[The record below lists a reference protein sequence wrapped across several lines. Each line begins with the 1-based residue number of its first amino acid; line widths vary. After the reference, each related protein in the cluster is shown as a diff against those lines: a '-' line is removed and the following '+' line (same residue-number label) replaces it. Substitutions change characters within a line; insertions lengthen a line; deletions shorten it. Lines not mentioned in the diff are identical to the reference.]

1 MFKRFGIRN
10 LAYWSMALVLAGTLA
25 CGGEEEAEES
35 GAQGQ
40 RGGRPGM
47 GAMGG
52 PARTGASIPVEVKTV
67 GRGDIAA
74 TLLTY
79 TSLEAE
85 RHVDVVSRTQGLVET
100 ILVEEGDRVEEG
112 QPLAQLDTDALELT
126 LREREVNVNSL
137 ESNYK
142 RSQELLEQELL
153 SSQEFEQTKFQYEAA
168 EAQYESAK
176 LQLEY
181 ATVRSPFTGIVTER
195 LIEVGNL
202 VNANDV
208 VFRTAD
214 LDPLLARIY
223 VPEKDIGQVRPGQ
236 SVRINVE
243 GSDRTHTGR
252 VARISPIVD
261 PQSGTVKVTVEIRDR
276 RGTLRPGMFTTVNLV
291 IAIHEDVLQ
300 VEKKALVAEAEGSY
314 AFLFQDGSAEKRLLG
329 IGIAEGDYVE
339 VVSGLSDGDSII
351 TVGQEG
357 LRNGA
362 PVRIAGQAPPAAEGM
377 AGGTEGGPAGM
388 GGGPGAMGGRSAGTD
403 GGSGGRPAGT
413 GGSGGGSTGTPAA
426 SPANT
431 GGGQGDAVQR
441 PAAQAGSGGSAE
453 TGMGGAGEGAGG
465 RPGGMRGNRMMNM
478 DLAQMKERM
487 FQNPEIKAAYDKQ
500 VEEDPGFA
508 EDEERQR
515 AFMIEQFRNMRRR
528 GGGGRPQ

>member
-1 MFKRFGIRN
+1 MFKRLGICK
-10 LAYWSMALVLAGTLA
+10 LAYWPVVLVMAGALA
-25 CGGEEEAEES
+25 CGGGEEDSEDA
-35 GAQGQ
+35 AQNQ

-47 GAMGG
+47 GAM
-52 PARTGASIPVEVKTV
+52 ARTGASIPVEVKTV
-67 GRGDIAA
+67 GRGNIAA

-85 RHVDVVSRTQGLVET
+85 RHVDVVSRTQGLVKT
-100 ILVEEGDRVEEG
+100 ILVEEGDRVTEG

-126 LREREVNVNSL
+126 LREREVNMNSL

-142 RSQELLEQELL
+142 RSQELVEQELL

-168 EAQYESAK
+168 ATQYESAK

-181 ATVRSPFTGIVTER
+181 ATVRSPFSGIITDR
-195 LIEVGNL
+195 LVEVGNL

-243 GSDRTHTGR
+243 GSDQTHTGR
-252 VARISPIVD
+252 VSLISPIVD
-261 PQSGTVKVTVEIRDR
+261 PESGTVKVTVEIRDR
-276 RGTLRPGMFTTVNLV
+276 MGALRPGMFTTVNLV
-291 IAIHEDVLQ
+291 IAIQENVLQ

-314 AFLFQDGSAEKRLLG
+314 AFLFQDGTAEKRLLE

-339 VVSGLSDGDSII
+339 VLSGLSDGDSII

-362 PVRIAGQAPPAAEGM
+362 PVRIAGQIPPAAEGM
-377 AGGTEGGPAGM
+377 GDGPAEMGGSSGTMGGRSGATDGGTGGRPAGM
-388 GGGPGAMGGRSAGTD
+388 GGSGSEATQAPAARPANEGGGRSG
-403 GGSGGRPAGT
+403 
-413 GGSGGGSTGTPAA
+413 
-426 SPANT
+426 
-431 GGGQGDAVQR
+431 
-441 PAAQAGSGGSAE
+441 
-453 TGMGGAGEGAGG
+453 GMGGG
-465 RPGGMRGNRMMNM
+465 RMMAM
-478 DLAQMKERM
+478 DLDQMKERM
-487 FQNPEIKAAYDKQ
+487 FQNPDIKAAYDKQ
-500 VEEDPGFA
+500 VEEDPSFA
-508 EDEERQR
+508 EDEARQR
-515 AFMIEQFRNMRRR
+515 AFLIQQMRQMRAQR
-528 GGGGRPQ
+528 GGGPPQ

>member
-1 MFKRFGIRN
+1 MFKRFELKK
-10 LAYWSMALVLAGTLA
+10 LAFWSVAAVMMGALA
-25 CGGEEEAEES
+25 CGGGEEEADENA
-35 GAQGQ
+35 AQNA

-47 GAMGG
+47 GGAM
-52 PARTGASIPVEVKTV
+52 ARTGASIPVEVKAV
-67 GRGDIAA
+67 GRGNIAA

-100 ILVEEGDRVEEG
+100 IFVEEGDQVEEG

-126 LREREVNVNSL
+126 LQEREVNMNSL

-142 RSQELLEQELL
+142 RSLELQERELL
-153 SSQEFEQTKFQYEAA
+153 SSQEFEQTKFQFEAA
-168 EAQYESAK
+168 RTQYESAK
-176 LQLEY
+176 LQLAY
-181 ATVRSPFTGIVTER
+181 ATVRSPFAGIITDR
-195 LIEVGNL
+195 MIEVGNL

-208 VFRTAD
+208 VFRSAD
-214 LDPLLARIY
+214 LEPLLARIF

-243 GSDRTHTGR
+243 GSDQVHTGR

-314 AFLFQDGSAEKRLLG
+314 AFLFQDGTAEKRLLD

-339 VVSGLSDGDSII
+339 VLSGLMDGDSVI

-362 PVRIAGQAPPAAEGM
+362 PVRIAGQPAPPAAEGM
-377 AGGTEGGPAGM
+377 AEGM
-388 GGGPGAMGGRSAGTD
+388 GGRPGSAGSETR
-403 GGSGGRPAGT
+403 GAPQA
-413 GGSGGGSTGTPAA
+413 
-426 SPANT
+426 
-431 GGGQGDAVQR
+431 
-441 PAAQAGSGGSAE
+441 PAAQEGNAGSRGAGMAGSGGQGESS
-453 TGMGGAGEGAGG
+453 EGAGQ
-465 RPGGMRGNRMMNM
+465 PGGMRGNRMMAM

-487 FQNPEIKAAYDKQ
+487 FENPQIKAAYDKQ
-500 VEEDPGFA
+500 VEEDASFA
-508 EDEERQR
+508 NDEERQR
-515 AFMIEQFRNMRRR
+515 AFLIERMRQMRGQR
-528 GGGGRPQ
+528 GGGPPQ

>member
-1 MFKRFGIRN
+1 MFKRFGLRK
-10 LAYWSMALVLAGTLA
+10 LACWSVALAMAGTFA
-25 CGGEEEAEES
+25 CGGEEAEES
-35 GAQGQ
+35 ADQNQ

-47 GAMGG
+47 GGT
-52 PARTGASIPVEVKTV
+52 ARTGASIPVEVKTV
-67 GRGDIAA
+67 DRGNIAA

-100 ILVEEGDRVEEG
+100 ILVEEGDRVQEG

-126 LREREVNVNSL
+126 LQEREVNMNSL
-137 ESNYK
+137 ESNYN
-142 RSQELLEQELL
+142 RSRELLDQELL

-168 EAQYESAK
+168 ATQYESAK

-181 ATVRSPFTGIVTER
+181 ATIRSPFSGIITER
-195 LIEVGNL
+195 LVEVGNL

-243 GSDRTHTGR
+243 GSEQTHTGR
-252 VARISPIVD
+252 VALISPIVD
-261 PQSGTVKVTVEIRDR
+261 PESGTVKVTVEIRDR
-276 RGTLRPGMFTTVNLV
+276 MGTLRPGMFTTVNLV
-291 IAIHEDVLQ
+291 IAIQENVLQ

-314 AFLFQDGSAEKRLLG
+314 AFLFQDGTAEKRLLE

-339 VVSGLSDGDSII
+339 VLSGLSDGDSII

-362 PVRIAGQAPPAAEGM
+362 PVRIAGQIPPDAEGM
-377 AGGTEGGPAGM
+377 GGEPAGM
-388 GGGPGAMGGRSAGTD
+388 GGGPGAMGGRSEGSNGGT
-403 GGSGGRPAGT
+403 GGRPAAQEGTGGRPAGM
-413 GGSGGGSTGTPAA
+413 
-426 SPANT
+426 
-431 GGGQGDAVQR
+431 
-441 PAAQAGSGGSAE
+441 GGSA
-453 TGMGGAGEGAGG
+453 GEATQAPAARPANESGG
-465 RPGGMRGNRMMNM
+465 RPGGMGGGRMMAM
-478 DLAQMKERM
+478 DLDQMKERM
-487 FQNPEIKAAYDKQ
+487 FQNPDIKAAYDKQ
-500 VEEDPGFA
+500 VEEDPSFA
-508 EDEERQR
+508 EDEERQQTFLVQQMRQMR
-515 AFMIEQFRNMRRR
+515 AQR
-528 GGGGRPQ
+528 GGGPPR

>member
-1 MFKRFGIRN
+1 MFKRFGMRK
-10 LAYWSMALVLAGTLA
+10 LAYWSIALAMAGTLA

-35 GAQGQ
+35 AAQNQ
-40 RGGRPGM
+40 RGGRPG
-47 GAMGG
+47 MGG

-67 GRGDIAA
+67 DRGNIAA

-85 RHVDVVSRTQGLVET
+85 RHVDVVSRTQGLVKT
-100 ILVEEGDRVEEG
+100 ILIEEGDRVEEG
-112 QPLAQLDTDALELT
+112 QPLAQLDTDALALT
-126 LREREVNVNSL
+126 LQEREVNMNSL
-137 ESNYK
+137 ESNYN
-142 RSQELLEQELL
+142 RSRELQEQELL

-168 EAQYESAK
+168 RTQYESAK
-176 LQLEY
+176 LQLAY
-181 ATVRSPFTGIVTER
+181 ATIRSPFGGIITER

-214 LDPLLARIY
+214 LDPLLARIH

-243 GSDRTHTGR
+243 GSNQTHTGR

-291 IAIHEDVLQ
+291 IAIHEEVLQ
-300 VEKKALVAEAEGSY
+300 IEKKALVAEAEGSY
-314 AFLFQDGSAEKRLLG
+314 AFLFQDGTAEKRLLQ

-339 VVSGLSDGDSII
+339 VLSGLSDGDSII

-362 PVRIAGQAPPAAEGM
+362 PVRIAGQIPPAAEGM
-377 AGGTEGGPAGM
+377 AGGMDGGPEGM
-388 GGGPGAMGGRSAGTD
+388 
-403 GGSGGRPAGT
+403 
-413 GGSGGGSTGTPAA
+413 
-426 SPANT
+426 
-431 GGGQGDAVQR
+431 
-441 PAAQAGSGGSAE
+441 
-453 TGMGGAGEGAGG
+453 GG
-465 RPGGMRGNRMMNM
+465 RPGGAEEGAGGQPGGMPGNRMMAM
-478 DLAQMKERM
+478 DLDQMKERM
-487 FQNPEIKAAYDKQ
+487 FQNPQIKAAYDKQ
-500 VEEDPGFA
+500 VEEDPAFA
-508 EDEERQR
+508 NDEERQR
-515 AFMIEQFRNMRRR
+515 AFLIQQMRQMRAQR
-528 GGGGRPQ
+528 GGRPQ

>member
-1 MFKRFGIRN
+1 MFPATPAAPPCG
-10 LAYWSMALVLAGTLA
+10 
-25 CGGEEEAEES
+25 GGEEESEDA
-35 GAQGQ
+35 AQNQ

-47 GAMGG
+47 GAM
-52 PARTGASIPVEVKTV
+52 ARTGASIPVEVKTV
-67 GRGDIAA
+67 GRGNIAA

-85 RHVDVVSRTQGLVET
+85 RHVDVVSRTQGLVKS
-100 ILVEEGDRVEEG
+100 ILVEEGDRVTEG

-126 LREREVNVNSL
+126 LREREVNMNSL

-168 EAQYESAK
+168 ATQYESAK
-176 LQLEY
+176 LQLAY
-181 ATVRSPFTGIVTER
+181 ATIRSPFSGIVTER
-195 LIEVGNL
+195 LVEVGNL

-214 LDPLLARIY
+214 LDPLLARIH

-243 GSDRTHTGR
+243 GSDQTHTGR
-252 VARISPIVD
+252 VALISPIVD
-261 PQSGTVKVTVEIRDR
+261 PESGTVKVTVEIRDR
-276 RGTLRPGMFTTVNLV
+276 MGTLRPGMFTTVNLV
-291 IAIHEDVLQ
+291 IAIQDNVLQ

-314 AFLFQDGSAEKRLLG
+314 AFLFQDGTAEKRLLE

-339 VVSGLSDGDSII
+339 VLSGLSDGDSII

-362 PVRIAGQAPPAAEGM
+362 PVRIAGQIPPAAEGM
-377 AGGTEGGPAGM
+377 GGGPAGM
-388 GGGPGAMGGRSAGTD
+388 GGSAGEA
-403 GGSGGRPAGT
+403 SQAPSARPASAGEGT
-413 GGSGGGSTGTPAA
+413 GGSGRPGMAG
-426 SPANT
+426 ANQ
-431 GGGQGDAVQR
+431 GGGQPG
-441 PAAQAGSGGSAE
+441 
-453 TGMGGAGEGAGG
+453 GMGGG
-465 RPGGMRGNRMMNM
+465 RMMAM
-478 DLAQMKERM
+478 DLDQMKERM
-487 FQNPEIKAAYDKQ
+487 FQNPDIKAAYDKQ
-500 VEEDPGFA
+500 VEEDPSFA

-515 AFMIEQFRNMRRR
+515 TFLIQQMRQMRAQR
-528 GGGGRPQ
+528 GGGRQQ

>member
-1 MFKRFGIRN
+1 MFKRLGISK
-10 LAYWSMALVLAGTLA
+10 LAYWPVVLVMAGALA
-25 CGGEEEAEES
+25 CGGGEEESEDA
-35 GAQGQ
+35 AQNQ

-47 GAMGG
+47 GAM
-52 PARTGASIPVEVKTV
+52 ARTGASIPVEVKTV
-67 GRGDIAA
+67 GRGNIAA

-85 RHVDVVSRTQGLVET
+85 RHVDVVSRTQGLVKT
-100 ILVEEGDRVEEG
+100 ILVEEGDRVTEG

-126 LREREVNVNSL
+126 LREREVNMNSL

-142 RSQELLEQELL
+142 RSQELVEQELL
-153 SSQEFEQTKFQYEAA
+153 SSQEFEQTKFQYDAA
-168 EAQYESAK
+168 ATQYESAK

-181 ATVRSPFTGIVTER
+181 ATVRSPFSGIITDR
-195 LIEVGNL
+195 LVEVGNL

-243 GSDRTHTGR
+243 GSDQTHTGR
-252 VARISPIVD
+252 VSLISPIVD
-261 PQSGTVKVTVEIRDR
+261 PESGTVKVTVEIRDR
-276 RGTLRPGMFTTVNLV
+276 MGALRPGMFTTVNLV
-291 IAIHEDVLQ
+291 IAIQENVLQ

-314 AFLFQDGSAEKRLLG
+314 AFLFQDGTAEKRLLE

-339 VVSGLSDGDSII
+339 VLSGLSDGDSII

-362 PVRIAGQAPPAAEGM
+362 PVRIAGQIPPAAEGM
-377 AGGTEGGPAGM
+377 GDGPAEMGGSSGTMGGRSGATDGGTGGRPAGM
-388 GGGPGAMGGRSAGTD
+388 GGSGSEATQAPAARPANEGGGRSG
-403 GGSGGRPAGT
+403 
-413 GGSGGGSTGTPAA
+413 
-426 SPANT
+426 
-431 GGGQGDAVQR
+431 
-441 PAAQAGSGGSAE
+441 
-453 TGMGGAGEGAGG
+453 GMGGG
-465 RPGGMRGNRMMNM
+465 RMMAM
-478 DLAQMKERM
+478 DLDQMKERM
-487 FQNPEIKAAYDKQ
+487 FQNPDIKAAYDKQ
-500 VEEDPGFA
+500 VEEDPSFA

-515 AFMIEQFRNMRRR
+515 AFLIQQMRQMRAQR
-528 GGGGRPQ
+528 GGGPPQ

>member
-1 MFKRFGIRN
+1 MFKRFGMRK
-10 LAYWSMALVLAGTLA
+10 LACWSVALAMAGTFA

-35 GAQGQ
+35 AGQNQ

-47 GAMGG
+47 GGMGAM
-52 PARTGASIPVEVKTV
+52 ARTGASIPVEVKTV
-67 GRGDIAA
+67 GRGNIAA

-85 RHVDVVSRTQGLVET
+85 RHVDVVSRTQGLVKT

-126 LREREVNVNSL
+126 LREREVNMNSL
-137 ESNYK
+137 ESSYN

-168 EAQYESAK
+168 SAQYESAK
-176 LQLEY
+176 LQLAY
-181 ATVRSPFTGIVTER
+181 ATVRSPFAGIITER

-223 VPEKDIGQVRPGQ
+223 VPEKDIGQVRAGQ

-291 IAIHEDVLQ
+291 IAINEDVLQ
-300 VEKKALVAEAEGSY
+300 IEKKALVAEAEGSY
-314 AFLFQDGSAEKRLLG
+314 AFLFQDGTAEKRLIEL
-329 IGIAEGDYVE
+329 GIAEGDYVE
-339 VVSGLSDGDSII
+339 VLSGLSDGDSII

-362 PVRIAGQAPPAAEGM
+362 PVRIAGQIPSAAEEEGQEGSVPRPT
-377 AGGTEGGPAGM
+377 AQEGNARGRGGAASGA
-388 GGGPGAMGGRSAGTD
+388 AMGGTGEGP
-403 GGSGGRPAGT
+403 GGP
-413 GGSGGGSTGTPAA
+413 P
-426 SPANT
+426 
-431 GGGQGDAVQR
+431 
-441 PAAQAGSGGSAE
+441 
-453 TGMGGAGEGAGG
+453 GGA
-465 RPGGMRGNRMMNM
+465 RGNRMMAM
-478 DLAQMKERM
+478 DLEQMKERM
-487 FQNPEIKAAYDKQ
+487 FQNPQIKAAYDKQ
-500 VEEDPGFA
+500 VEEDPAFA
-508 EDEERQR
+508 SDEERQR
-515 AFMIEQFRNMRRR
+515 AFLIQQMRQMRAQR
-528 GGGGRPQ
+528 GGGRPQ

>member
-1 MFKRFGIRN
+1 MFKRFGLMK
-10 LAYWSMALVLAGTLA
+10 LAYWSLALAMAGTFA
-25 CGGEEEAEES
+25 CGGEEAEES
-35 GAQGQ
+35 ADQSQ

-47 GAMGG
+47 GGM
-52 PARTGASIPVEVKTV
+52 ARTGASIPVEVKPV
-67 GRGDIAA
+67 DRGNIAA

-85 RHVDVVSRTQGLVET
+85 RHVDVVSRTQGLVKT

-126 LREREVNVNSL
+126 LQEREVNMNSL
-137 ESNYK
+137 ESNYN
-142 RSQELLEQELL
+142 RSRELLEQELL

-168 EAQYESAK
+168 RTQYESAK
-176 LQLEY
+176 LQLAY
-181 ATVRSPFTGIVTER
+181 ATIRSPFAGIITER

-214 LDPLLARIY
+214 LDPLLARIF

-243 GSDRTHTGR
+243 GSDQTHTGR
-252 VARISPIVD
+252 VALISPVVD

-314 AFLFQDGSAEKRLLG
+314 AFLFRDGTAEKRLLE

-339 VVSGLSDGDSII
+339 VLSGLSDGDSII

-362 PVRIAGQAPPAAEGM
+362 PVRIAGQAPPVAEGM
-377 AGGTEGGPAGM
+377 AGGMDGEPAGTEGGTGDRAAGM
-388 GGGPGAMGGRSAGTD
+388 GGSSGESA
-403 GGSGGRPAGT
+403 
-413 GGSGGGSTGTPAA
+413 GTPAA
-426 SPANT
+426 QEGN
-431 GGGQGDAVQR
+431 
-441 PAAQAGSGGSAE
+441 AAARGAA
-453 TGMGGAGEGAGG
+453 TGGAGEGAGG
-465 RPGGMRGNRMMNM
+465 RSGGMRGGNRMMAM
-478 DLAQMKERM
+478 DLDQMKERM
-487 FQNPEIKAAYDKQ
+487 FQNPQIKAAYDKQ

-508 EDEERQR
+508 GDEERQR
-515 AFMIEQFRNMRRR
+515 AFLIQQMRQMRSQR
-528 GGGGRPQ
+528 GGGRPQ

>member
-1 MFKRFGIRN
+1 MFKRLGLSK
-10 LAYWSMALVLAGTLA
+10 LAYWPVVLAVAGVLA
-25 CGGEEEAEES
+25 CGGGEEESEDA
-35 GAQGQ
+35 AQNQ

-47 GAMGG
+47 GAM
-52 PARTGASIPVEVKTV
+52 ARTGASIPVEVKTV
-67 GRGDIAA
+67 GRGNIAA

-85 RHVDVVSRTQGLVET
+85 RHVDVVSRTQGLVKS
-100 ILVEEGDRVEEG
+100 ILVEEGDRVTEG

-126 LREREVNVNSL
+126 LREREVNMNSL

-142 RSQELLEQELL
+142 RSQELVEQELL

-168 EAQYESAK
+168 ATQYESAK

-181 ATVRSPFTGIVTER
+181 ATIRSPFSGIITER
-195 LIEVGNL
+195 LVEVGNL

-214 LDPLLARIY
+214 LDPLLARIH

-243 GSDRTHTGR
+243 GSEQTHTGR
-252 VARISPIVD
+252 VSLISPIVD
-261 PQSGTVKVTVEIRDR
+261 PESGTVKVTVEIRDR
-276 RGTLRPGMFTTVNLV
+276 MVTLRPGMFTTVNLV
-291 IAIHEDVLQ
+291 IAIQENVLQ

-314 AFLFQDGSAEKRLLG
+314 AFLFQDGTAEKRLLE

-339 VVSGLSDGDSII
+339 VLSGLSDGDSII

-362 PVRIAGQAPPAAEGM
+362 PVRIAGQIPPAAEGM
-377 AGGTEGGPAGM
+377 GGGPAGM
-388 GGGPGAMGGRSAGTD
+388 GGGPGAMGGR
-403 GGSGGRPAGT
+403 GGSGGEDGGRQAVQEGT
-413 GGSGGGSTGTPAA
+413 GGSG
-426 SPANT
+426 
-431 GGGQGDAVQR
+431 R
-441 PAAQAGSGGSAE
+441 PGMAGA
-453 TGMGGAGEGAGG
+453 GGAGGAREGAGG
-465 RPGGMRGNRMMNM
+465 QPGGMGGGRMMNM
-478 DLAQMKERM
+478 DLAQMKKRM
-487 FQNPEIKAAYDKQ
+487 FQNPDIKAAYDKQ
-500 VEEDPGFA
+500 VEEDPSFA

-515 AFMIEQFRNMRRR
+515 TFLIQQMRQMRAQR
-528 GGGGRPQ
+528 GGGRPQ

>member
-1 MFKRFGIRN
+1 MFKRFGLRK
-10 LAYWSMALVLAGTLA
+10 LACWSVALAMVGTFA
-25 CGGEEEAEES
+25 CGGEEAEES
-35 GAQGQ
+35 ADQNQ

-47 GAMGG
+47 GGMGG
-52 PARTGASIPVEVKTV
+52 AARTGASIPVEVKTV
-67 GRGDIAA
+67 DRGNIAA

-100 ILVEEGDRVEEG
+100 ILVEEGDRVQEG

-126 LREREVNVNSL
+126 LQEREVNMNSL
-137 ESNYK
+137 ESNYN
-142 RSQELLEQELL
+142 RSRELLEQELL

-168 EAQYESAK
+168 QTQYESAK
-176 LQLEY
+176 LQLAY
-181 ATVRSPFTGIVTER
+181 ATVRSPFAGIITEL

-202 VNANDV
+202 VNANDA

-214 LDPLLARIY
+214 LDPLLARIF

-243 GSDRTHTGR
+243 GSDQTHTGR
-252 VARISPIVD
+252 VALISPIVD

-276 RGTLRPGMFTTVNLV
+276 AGTLRPGMFTTVNLV

-314 AFLFQDGSAEKRLLG
+314 AFLFQDGTAEKRLLE

-339 VVSGLSDGDSII
+339 VLSGLSDGDSII

-362 PVRIAGQAPPAAEGM
+362 PVRIAGQVPPAAEGM
-377 AGGTEGGPAGM
+377 ADGMDGAPAGM
-388 GGGPGAMGGRSAGTD
+388 GGRPGGTDGRAAGTD
-403 GGSGGRPAGT
+403 GGTGGRATGM
-413 GGSGGGSTGTPAA
+413 GGSSGESAGTPAA
-426 SPANT
+426 QDGNA
-431 GGGQGDAVQR
+431 GARG
-441 PAAQAGSGGSAE
+441 AA
-453 TGMGGAGEGAGG
+453 MGGAGEGAGG
-465 RPGGMRGNRMMNM
+465 RPGGMGGNRMMAM
-478 DLAQMKERM
+478 DLDQMKERM
-487 FQNPEIKAAYDKQ
+487 FQNPQIKAAYDKQ

-508 EDEERQR
+508 GDEEKQR
-515 AFMIEQFRNMRRR
+515 AFLIQQMRQMRAQR
-528 GGGGRPQ
+528 GGGRPQ

>member
-1 MFKRFGIRN
+1 MFKRFGLMK
-10 LAYWSMALVLAGTLA
+10 LAYWSLALAMAGTFA
-25 CGGEEEAEES
+25 CGGEEAEES
-35 GAQGQ
+35 ADQSQ

-47 GAMGG
+47 GGMGG
-52 PARTGASIPVEVKTV
+52 MARTGASIPVEVKPV
-67 GRGDIAA
+67 DRGNIAA

-85 RHVDVVSRTQGLVET
+85 RHVDVVSRTQGLVKT

-126 LREREVNVNSL
+126 LQEREVNMNSL
-137 ESNYK
+137 ESNYN
-142 RSQELLEQELL
+142 RSRELLEQELL

-168 EAQYESAK
+168 RTQYESAK
-176 LQLEY
+176 LQLAY
-181 ATVRSPFTGIVTER
+181 ATIRSPFAGIITER

-214 LDPLLARIY
+214 LDPLLARIF

-243 GSDRTHTGR
+243 GSDQTHTGR
-252 VARISPIVD
+252 VALISPVVD

-314 AFLFQDGSAEKRLLG
+314 AFLFRDGTAEKRLLE

-339 VVSGLSDGDSII
+339 VLSGLSDGDSII

-362 PVRIAGQAPPAAEGM
+362 PVRIAGQAPPVAEGM
-377 AGGTEGGPAGM
+377 AGGMDGGPAGTE
-388 GGGPGAMGGRSAGTD
+388 G
-403 GGSGGRPAGT
+403 GT
-413 GGSGGGSTGTPAA
+413 GGRAEGMGGSSGESAGTPAA
-426 SPANT
+426 QEGN
-431 GGGQGDAVQR
+431 
-441 PAAQAGSGGSAE
+441 AAARGAA
-453 TGMGGAGEGAGG
+453 TGGAGEGAGG
-465 RPGGMRGNRMMNM
+465 RSGGMRGGNRMMAM
-478 DLAQMKERM
+478 DLDQMKERM
-487 FQNPEIKAAYDKQ
+487 FQNPQIKAAYDKQ

-508 EDEERQR
+508 GDEERQR
-515 AFMIEQFRNMRRR
+515 AFLIQQMRQMRSQR
-528 GGGGRPQ
+528 GGGRPQ

>member
-1 MFKRFGIRN
+1 MFKRFGMRK
-10 LAYWSMALVLAGTLA
+10 LAYWSVALAMAGTFA
-25 CGGEEEAEES
+25 CGGEEAEES
-35 GAQGQ
+35 ADQNQ
-40 RGGRPGM
+40 RGGRSGM

-85 RHVDVVSRTQGLVET
+85 RHVDVVSRTQGLVKT

-126 LREREVNVNSL
+126 LQEREVNMNSL
-137 ESNYK
+137 ESNYN
-142 RSQELLEQELL
+142 RSRELLEQELL

-168 EAQYESAK
+168 QTQYESAK
-176 LQLEY
+176 LQLAY
-181 ATVRSPFTGIVTER
+181 ATIRSPFAGIITER

-214 LDPLLARIY
+214 LDPLLARIF

-243 GSDRTHTGR
+243 GSDQTHTGR
-252 VARISPIVD
+252 VARISPVVD

-276 RGTLRPGMFTTVNLV
+276 RSTLRPGMFTTVNLV
-291 IAIHEDVLQ
+291 IAIHADVLQ

-314 AFLFQDGSAEKRLLG
+314 AFLFKDGTAEKRLLE

-339 VVSGLSDGDSII
+339 VLSGLSDGDSII

-362 PVRIAGQAPPAAEGM
+362 PVRVAGQIPPAAEGM
-377 AGGTEGGPAGM
+377 PGDMDGAPAGM
-388 GGGPGAMGGRSAGTD
+388 GGRPGGTD
-403 GGSGGRPAGT
+403 GGTEGTDGGTEGTDGGT
-413 GGSGGGSTGTPAA
+413 GGRAAGMGGSSGESAGTPAA
-426 SPANT
+426 QEGNAGA
-431 GGGQGDAVQR
+431 GG
-441 PAAQAGSGGSAE
+441 AA
-453 TGMGGAGEGAGG
+453 MGGAGEGAEG
-465 RPGGMRGNRMMNM
+465 RDGGMRGGNRVMAM
-478 DLAQMKERM
+478 DLDQMKERM
-487 FQNPEIKAAYDKQ
+487 FQNPQIKAAYDKQ

-508 EDEERQR
+508 GDEERQR
-515 AFMIEQFRNMRRR
+515 AFLIRQMREMRAQR
-528 GGGGRPQ
+528 GGGRPQ

>member
-1 MFKRFGIRN
+1 MFKRFRMRK
-10 LAYWSMALVLAGTLA
+10 LACWSVALAMAGTLA
-25 CGGEEEAEES
+25 CGGEEEAEDNA
-35 GAQGQ
+35 AQPQ

-47 GAMGG
+47 GAM
-52 PARTGASIPVEVKTV
+52 ARTGASIPVEVKTV
-67 GRGDIAA
+67 GRGNIAA

-85 RHVDVVSRTQGLVET
+85 RHVDVVSRTQGLVKT
-100 ILVEEGDRVEEG
+100 ILVEEGDRAEEG

-126 LREREVNVNSL
+126 LQEREVNMNSL
-137 ESNYK
+137 ESNYN

-168 EAQYESAK
+168 RTQYESAK
-176 LQLEY
+176 LQLAY
-181 ATVRSPFTGIVTER
+181 ATVRSPFAGIITER

-223 VPEKDIGQVRPGQ
+223 VPEKDIGQVRAGQ

-243 GSDRTHTGR
+243 GSDQTHTGR

-314 AFLFQDGSAEKRLLG
+314 AFLFQDGTAEKRLLE

-339 VVSGLSDGDSII
+339 VISGLSDGDSII

-362 PVRIAGQAPPAAEGM
+362 PVRIAGQIPPAADGI
-377 AGGTEGGPAGM
+377 AGGM
-388 GGGPGAMGGRSAGTD
+388 GGGGEGSA
-403 GGSGGRPAGT
+403 
-413 GGSGGGSTGTPAA
+413 
-426 SPANT
+426 
-431 GGGQGDAVQR
+431 QR
-441 PAAQAGSGGSAE
+441 PAAQEGNAGARGAATSGAATSGAA
-453 TGMGGAGEGAGG
+453 MDGAGEGAGG
-465 RPGGMRGNRMMNM
+465 RPGGGDGGMRGGNRMMAM
-478 DLAQMKERM
+478 DLDQMKERM

-500 VEEDPGFA
+500 MEEDPAFA
-508 EDEERQR
+508 DDEERQR
-515 AFMIEQFRNMRRR
+515 AFLIQQMRQMRTQR
-528 GGGGRPQ
+528 GGGRPQ

>member
-1 MFKRFGIRN
+1 MFKRHGISK
-10 LAYWSMALVLAGTLA
+10 LAYWPVVLVMAGALA
-25 CGGEEEAEES
+25 CGGGEEESEDA
-35 GAQGQ
+35 AQNQ

-47 GAMGG
+47 GAM
-52 PARTGASIPVEVKTV
+52 ARTGASIPVEVKTV
-67 GRGDIAA
+67 GRGNIAA

-85 RHVDVVSRTQGLVET
+85 RHVDVVSRTQGLVKT
-100 ILVEEGDRVEEG
+100 ILVEEGDRVTEG
-112 QPLAQLDTDALELT
+112 QPLAQLDADALELT
-126 LREREVNVNSL
+126 LREREVNMNSL

-142 RSQELLEQELL
+142 RSQELVEQELL

-168 EAQYESAK
+168 ATQYESAK

-181 ATVRSPFTGIVTER
+181 ATVRSPFSGIVTER
-195 LIEVGNL
+195 LVEVGNL

-243 GSDRTHTGR
+243 GSDQTHTGR
-252 VARISPIVD
+252 VSLISPIVD
-261 PQSGTVKVTVEIRDR
+261 PESGTVKVTVEIRDR
-276 RGTLRPGMFTTVNLV
+276 MGTLRPGMFTTVNLV
-291 IAIHEDVLQ
+291 IAIQENVLQ

-314 AFLFQDGSAEKRLLG
+314 AFLFQDGTAEKRLLE

-339 VVSGLSDGDSII
+339 VLSGLSDGDSII

-362 PVRIAGQAPPAAEGM
+362 PVRIAGQIPPAAEGM
-377 AGGTEGGPAGM
+377 GGGPADM
-388 GGGPGAMGGRSAGTD
+388 
-403 GGSGGRPAGT
+403 GGSGGEAT
-413 GGSGGGSTGTPAA
+413 QAPAA
-426 SPANT
+426 
-431 GGGQGDAVQR
+431 R
-441 PAAQAGSGGSAE
+441 PSN
-453 TGMGGAGEGAGG
+453 EGGG
-465 RPGGMRGNRMMNM
+465 RPGGMGGGRMMAM
-478 DLAQMKERM
+478 DLDQMKERM
-487 FQNPEIKAAYDKQ
+487 FQNPDIKAAYDKQ
-500 VEEDPGFA
+500 VEEDPSFA

-515 AFMIEQFRNMRRR
+515 AFLIQQMRQMRAQR
-528 GGGGRPQ
+528 GGAPPQ

>member
-1 MFKRFGIRN
+1 MFKRFGMTK
-10 LAYWSMALVLAGTLA
+10 LAYWSIALAMAGTLA

-35 GAQGQ
+35 AAQNQ

-47 GAMGG
+47 GGMGG
-52 PARTGASIPVEVKTV
+52 SARTGASIPVEVKTV
-67 GRGDIAA
+67 NRGNIAA

-126 LREREVNVNSL
+126 LQEREVNMNSL
-137 ESNYK
+137 ESNYN
-142 RSQELLEQELL
+142 RSRELQEQELL

-168 EAQYESAK
+168 RTQYESAK
-176 LQLEY
+176 LQLAY
-181 ATVRSPFTGIVTER
+181 ATIRSPFSGIITER

-214 LDPLLARIY
+214 LDPLLARIH
-223 VPEKDIGQVRPGQ
+223 VPEKDIGQVRAGQ

-243 GSDRTHTGR
+243 GSNQTHTGR

-314 AFLFQDGSAEKRLLG
+314 AFLFQDGTAEKRLLD

-339 VVSGLSDGDSII
+339 VLSGLSDGDSII

-362 PVRIAGQAPPAAEGM
+362 PVRIAGQIPPAAEGM
-377 AGGTEGGPAGM
+377 AGGMDGGPAGM
-388 GGGPGAMGGRSAGTD
+388 GGRPGGTD
-403 GGSGGRPAGT
+403 GGTAESATGM
-413 GGSGGGSTGTPAA
+413 GGSGGESAGTPAA
-426 SPANT
+426 QEGNPGAR
-431 GGGQGDAVQR
+431 G
-441 PAAQAGSGGSAE
+441 AA
-453 TGMGGAGEGAGG
+453 MGGAGEGTGG
-465 RPGGMRGNRMMNM
+465 QPGGTRGNRMMAM
-478 DLAQMKERM
+478 DLDQMKERM
-487 FQNPEIKAAYDKQ
+487 FQNPQIKAAYDKQ
-500 VEEDPGFA
+500 VEEDPAFA
-508 EDEERQR
+508 SDEERQR
-515 AFMIEQFRNMRRR
+515 AFLIQQMRQMRAQR
-528 GGGGRPQ
+528 GGRPQ

>member
-1 MFKRFGIRN
+1 MFKLFGMRN
-10 LAYWSMALVLAGTLA
+10 LAYWSVALVLAGSLA
-25 CGGEEEAEES
+25 CGGEEETEEN

-47 GAMGG
+47 GAS
-52 PARTGASIPVEVKTV
+52 ARTGASIPVEVKTV
-67 GRGDIAA
+67 GRGNIAA

-79 TSLEAE
+79 TSLEAK
-85 RHVDVVSRTQGLVET
+85 RHVDVVSRAQGLVET

-112 QPLAQLDTDALELT
+112 QPLAHLDTDALELT
-126 LREREVNVNSL
+126 LKEREVNMNSL

-168 EAQYESAK
+168 ETQYESAQ

-181 ATVRSPFTGIVTER
+181 ATIRSPFTGIVTDR

-214 LDPLLARIY
+214 LDPLLARIF
-223 VPEKDIGQVRPGQ
+223 VPEKDIGQVRQGQ

-243 GSDRTHTGR
+243 GSDQIHTGR
-252 VARISPIVD
+252 VSLISPIVD

-314 AFLFQDGSAEKRLLG
+314 AFLFQDGAAEKRLLE

-339 VVSGLSDGDSII
+339 VLSGLSDGDSII

-362 PVRIAGQAPPAAEGM
+362 PVRIAGQVPPAAEGM
-377 AGGTEGGPAGM
+377 SGGMDGGPAGM
-388 GGGPGAMGGRSAGTD
+388 GGRPGTMGGRPGGTD
-403 GGSGGRPAGT
+403 GGSDG
-413 GGSGGGSTGTPAA
+413 
-426 SPANT
+426 
-431 GGGQGDAVQR
+431 R
-441 PAAQAGSGGSAE
+441 PAAQSGSGGSGRS
-453 TGMGGAGEGAGG
+453 GMAGAGEGAGG
-465 RPGGMRGNRMMNM
+465 QPGGMRGNRMMNM
-478 DLAQMKERM
+478 DLDQMKERL

-500 VEEDPGFA
+500 VEEDPSFA

-515 AFMIEQFRNMRRR
+515 AFMIEQFRNMRMR

>member
-1 MFKRFGIRN
+1 MFKRLGISK
-10 LAYWSMALVLAGTLA
+10 LAYWPVVLAVAGVLA
-25 CGGEEEAEES
+25 CGGGEEESEDA
-35 GAQGQ
+35 AQNQ

-47 GAMGG
+47 GAM
-52 PARTGASIPVEVKTV
+52 ARTGASIPVEVKTV
-67 GRGDIAA
+67 GRGNIAA

-85 RHVDVVSRTQGLVET
+85 RHVDVVSRTQGLVKS
-100 ILVEEGDRVEEG
+100 ILVEEGDRVTEG

-126 LREREVNVNSL
+126 LREREVNMNSL

-142 RSQELLEQELL
+142 RSQELVEQELL

-168 EAQYESAK
+168 ATQYESAK
-176 LQLEY
+176 LQLAY
-181 ATVRSPFTGIVTER
+181 ATIRSPFSGIITER
-195 LIEVGNL
+195 LVEVGNL

-214 LDPLLARIY
+214 LDPLLARIH

-243 GSDRTHTGR
+243 GSDQTHTGR
-252 VARISPIVD
+252 VSLISPIVD
-261 PQSGTVKVTVEIRDR
+261 PESGTVKVTVEIRDR
-276 RGTLRPGMFTTVNLV
+276 MGTLRPGMFTTVNLV
-291 IAIHEDVLQ
+291 ITIQENVLQ

-314 AFLFQDGSAEKRLLG
+314 AFLFQDGTAEKRLLE

-339 VVSGLSDGDSII
+339 VLSGLSDGDSII

-362 PVRIAGQAPPAAEGM
+362 PVRIAGQIPPAAEGM
-377 AGGTEGGPAGM
+377 GGEPAGM
-388 GGGPGAMGGRSAGTD
+388 GGGPGAMGGRE
-403 GGSGGRPAGT
+403 GSGGEGGGRQAAQEGT
-413 GGSGGGSTGTPAA
+413 GGSGRPGMAGAGGA
-426 SPANT
+426 
-431 GGGQGDAVQR
+431 
-441 PAAQAGSGGSAE
+441 
-453 TGMGGAGEGAGG
+453 GGAGEGAGG
-465 RPGGMRGNRMMNM
+465 QPGGMGGGRMMNM

-487 FQNPEIKAAYDKQ
+487 FQNPDIKAAYDKQ
-500 VEEDPGFA
+500 VEEDPSFA

-515 AFMIEQFRNMRRR
+515 TFLIQQMRQMRAQR
-528 GGGGRPQ
+528 GGGRPQ

>member
-1 MFKRFGIRN
+1 MFKRFGIRK
-10 LAYWSMALVLAGTLA
+10 LAYWSVALAMAGILA
-25 CGGEEEAEES
+25 CGGEEKAEDNAAEN
-35 GAQGQ
+35 Q

-47 GAMGG
+47 GAM
-52 PARTGASIPVEVKTV
+52 ARTGASIPVEVKTV
-67 GRGDIAA
+67 GRGNIAA

-85 RHVDVVSRTQGLVET
+85 RHVDVVSRTQGLVEA

-126 LREREVNVNSL
+126 LQEREVNMNSL
-137 ESNYK
+137 EANYN

-153 SSQEFEQTKFQYEAA
+153 SSQEFEQTKFQFEAA
-168 EAQYESAK
+168 RTQYESAK
-176 LQLEY
+176 LQLAY

-223 VPEKDIGQVRPGQ
+223 VPEKDIAQVRPGQ
-236 SVRINVE
+236 TVRIKVE
-243 GSDRTHTGR
+243 GSDRTHAGS

-276 RGTLRPGMFTTVNLV
+276 RGSLRPGMFTTVNLV
-291 IAIHEDVLQ
+291 IAIHDNVLQ

-314 AFLFQDGSAEKRLLG
+314 AFLFQDGSAEKRLLE

-339 VVSGLSDGDSII
+339 VLSGLSDGDSII

-362 PVRIAGQAPPAAEGM
+362 PVRIAGLPAPSPADGM
-377 AGGTEGGPAGM
+377 AGGMGGGTAGM
-388 GGGPGAMGGRSAGTD
+388 GGRPEGMGGGT
-403 GGSGGRPAGT
+403 GGRPAGT
-413 GGSGGGSTGTPAA
+413 GDSNGESAEAPAA
-426 SPANT
+426 SPA
-431 GGGQGDAVQR
+431 
-441 PAAQAGSGGSAE
+441 
-453 TGMGGAGEGAGG
+453 GAGEGAGG
-465 RPGGMRGNRMMNM
+465 QPGGMRGNRMMAM
-478 DLAQMKERM
+478 DLDQMKERM
-487 FQNPEIKAAYDKQ
+487 FQNPQLKAAYDKQ

-508 EDEERQR
+508 SDEEKQR
-515 AFMIEQFRNMRRR
+515 AFMMEQFRQMRAQR
-528 GGGGRPQ
+528 GGGQPQ

>member
-1 MFKRFGIRN
+1 MFKRFGIGK
-10 LAYWSMALVLAGTLA
+10 LASWSMALALAGTLA
-25 CGGEEEAEES
+25 CGGDEEAEEN
-35 GAQGQ
+35 GDQGQ

-47 GAMGG
+47 GAM
-52 PARTGASIPVEVKTV
+52 ARTGASIPVEVKTV
-67 GRGDIAA
+67 GRGNIAA

-112 QPLAQLDTDALELT
+112 QPLAQLDTDTLELT
-126 LREREVNVNSL
+126 LKEREVNMNSL
-137 ESNYK
+137 ESNYN
-142 RSQELLEQELL
+142 RSQELLDRELL

-168 EAQYESAK
+168 QTQYESAK

-181 ATVRSPFTGIVTER
+181 ATIRSPFTGIITER

-214 LDPLLARIY
+214 LDPLLARIF

-243 GSDRTHTGR
+243 GSDQTHAGR
-252 VARISPIVD
+252 VARISPVVD

-276 RGTLRPGMFTTVNLV
+276 QGKLRPGMFSTVNLV
-291 IAIHEDVLQ
+291 IANHEDVLQ

-314 AFLFQDGSAEKRLLG
+314 AFLFQDGTAEKRLLE
-329 IGIAEGDYVE
+329 IGIAEGEYVE
-339 VVSGLSDGDSII
+339 VLSGLSDGDSII

-362 PVRIAGQAPPAAEGM
+362 PVRIAGQIPPAAAGMDGGMGGDPSGM
-377 AGGTEGGPAGM
+377 AGR
-388 GGGPGAMGGRSAGTD
+388 PGAMGGRSGGTN
-403 GGSGGRPAGT
+403 GGTGARPAGRD
-413 GGSGGGSTGTPAA
+413 GSGAESTDAPAA
-426 SPANT
+426 STANPD
-431 GGGQGDAVQR
+431 GGQGNAERR
-441 PAAQAGSGGSAE
+441 PAAREGVGG
-453 TGMGGAGEGAGG
+453 TGTTVTGGAGQGESGQS
-465 RPGGMRGNRMMNM
+465 GGMRGGNRMMNM

-487 FQNPEIKAAYDKQ
+487 FRNPEIKAAYDKQ
-500 VEEDPGFA
+500 VEEDPNFA

-515 AFMIEQFRNMRRR
+515 AFMIEQFRNMRTMD
-528 GGGGRPQ
+528 GGGRPQ

>member
-1 MFKRFGIRN
+1 MFKRLGIRK
-10 LAYWSMALVLAGTLA
+10 LAYLPVVLAIAGALA
-25 CGGEEEAEES
+25 CGGEEEAEDT
-35 GAQGQ
+35 AQSQ

-47 GAMGG
+47 GAM
-52 PARTGASIPVEVKTV
+52 ARTGASIPVEVKTV
-67 GRGDIAA
+67 GRGNIAA

-85 RHVDVVSRTQGLVET
+85 RHVDVVSRTQGLVKS
-100 ILVEEGDRVEEG
+100 ILVEEGDRVTEG

-126 LREREVNVNSL
+126 LREREVNMNSL

-142 RSQELLEQELL
+142 RSQELVEQELL

-168 EAQYESAK
+168 ATQYESAK

-181 ATVRSPFTGIVTER
+181 ATVRSPFSGIVTER
-195 LIEVGNL
+195 LVEVGNL

-214 LDPLLARIY
+214 LDPLLARIH

-243 GSDRTHTGR
+243 GSDQTHTGR
-252 VARISPIVD
+252 VALISPIVD
-261 PQSGTVKVTVEIRDR
+261 PESGTVKVTVEIRDR
-276 RGTLRPGMFTTVNLV
+276 MGTLRPGMFTTVNLV
-291 IAIHEDVLQ
+291 IAIQENVLQ

-314 AFLFQDGSAEKRLLG
+314 AFLFQDGTAEKRLLE

-339 VVSGLSDGDSII
+339 VLSGLSDGDSII

-362 PVRIAGQAPPAAEGM
+362 PVRIAGQIPPAAEGM
-377 AGGTEGGPAGM
+377 GGGPAGM
-388 GGGPGAMGGRSAGTD
+388 GGSAGEA
-403 GGSGGRPAGT
+403 SQAPAARPASAGEGT
-413 GGSGGGSTGTPAA
+413 GGSGGSG
-426 SPANT
+426 
-431 GGGQGDAVQR
+431 R
-441 PAAQAGSGGSAE
+441 P
-453 TGMGGAGEGAGG
+453 GMAGENQDSG
-465 RPGGMRGNRMMNM
+465 RPGGTGGGRMMAM
-478 DLAQMKERM
+478 DLDQMKERM
-487 FQNPEIKAAYDKQ
+487 FQNPDIKAAYDKQ
-500 VEEDPGFA
+500 VEEDPSFA

-515 AFMIEQFRNMRRR
+515 TFLIQQMRQMRAQR
-528 GGGGRPQ
+528 GGGRQQ

>member
-1 MFKRFGIRN
+1 MFKRFGMRK
-10 LAYWSMALVLAGTLA
+10 LASWSVALAMAGTFA
-25 CGGEEEAEES
+25 CGGGEEEAEES
-35 GAQGQ
+35 AAQNQ

-47 GAMGG
+47 GAM
-52 PARTGASIPVEVKTV
+52 ARTGASIPVEVKTV
-67 GRGDIAA
+67 GRGNIAA

-85 RHVDVVSRTQGLVET
+85 RHVDVVSRTQGLVKT

-112 QPLAQLDTDALELT
+112 QPLAQLDTDVLELT
-126 LREREVNVNSL
+126 LQEREVNMNSL
-137 ESNYK
+137 ESNYN
-142 RSQELLEQELL
+142 RSRELLEQELL

-168 EAQYESAK
+168 RTQYESAE
-176 LQLEY
+176 LQLAY
-181 ATVRSPFTGIVTER
+181 ATIRSPFAGIITER

-223 VPEKDIGQVRPGQ
+223 VPEKDIGQVRAGQ

-243 GSDRTHTGR
+243 GSDQTHAGR

-291 IAIHEDVLQ
+291 IAINEDVLQ
-300 VEKKALVAEAEGSY
+300 IEKKALVAEAEGSY
-314 AFLFQDGSAEKRLLG
+314 AFLFRDGTAEKRLIEL
-329 IGIAEGDYVE
+329 GIAEGDYVE
-339 VVSGLSDGDSII
+339 VLSGLSDGDSII

-362 PVRIAGQAPPAAEGM
+362 PVRIAGQTPPAEEGM
-377 AGGTEGGPAGM
+377 GGGPAGM
-388 GGGPGAMGGRSAGTD
+388 GGGPGAMSGSDTGGAGE
-403 GGSGGRPAGT
+403 GGGRPAG
-413 GGSGGGSTGTPAA
+413 
-426 SPANT
+426 
-431 GGGQGDAVQR
+431 V
-441 PAAQAGSGGSAE
+441 GGSAGE
-453 TGMGGAGEGAGG
+453 TSQAPAARPANEGGG
-465 RPGGMRGNRMMNM
+465 RPGGMGGGRMMAM
-478 DLAQMKERM
+478 DLDQMKERM
-487 FQNPEIKAAYDKQ
+487 FQNPQIKAAYDKQ
-500 VEEDPGFA
+500 AEEDPAFA

-515 AFMIEQFRNMRRR
+515 AFLIQQMRQMRAQR
-528 GGGGRPQ
+528 GGGRPQ

>member
-1 MFKRFGIRN
+1 MFKRFGMRK
-10 LAYWSMALVLAGTLA
+10 LACWSVALAMAGTFA

-35 GAQGQ
+35 ADRNQ

-47 GAMGG
+47 GGMGAM
-52 PARTGASIPVEVKTV
+52 ARTGASIPVEVKTV
-67 GRGDIAA
+67 GRGNIAA

-85 RHVDVVSRTQGLVET
+85 RHVDVVSRTQGLVKT

-126 LREREVNVNSL
+126 LREREVNMNSL
-137 ESNYK
+137 ESSYN

-168 EAQYESAK
+168 AAQYESAK
-176 LQLEY
+176 LQLAY
-181 ATVRSPFTGIVTER
+181 ATVRSPFAGIITER

-223 VPEKDIGQVRPGQ
+223 VPEKDIGQVRAGQ

-243 GSDRTHTGR
+243 GSDQTHTGR

-291 IAIHEDVLQ
+291 IAINEDVLQ
-300 VEKKALVAEAEGSY
+300 IEKKALVAEAEGSY
-314 AFLFQDGSAEKRLLG
+314 AFLFQDGTAEKRLIEL
-329 IGIAEGDYVE
+329 GIAEGDYVE
-339 VVSGLSDGDSII
+339 VLSGLSDGDSII

-362 PVRIAGQAPPAAEGM
+362 PVRIAGQIPSAAEEEGQEGSVPRPTAQEGN
-377 AGGTEGGPAGM
+377 AGGRGGAASGA
-388 GGGPGAMGGRSAGTD
+388 AMGG
-403 GGSGGRPAGT
+403 T
-413 GGSGGGSTGTPAA
+413 GEGPGGTP
-426 SPANT
+426 
-431 GGGQGDAVQR
+431 
-441 PAAQAGSGGSAE
+441 
-453 TGMGGAGEGAGG
+453 GGA
-465 RPGGMRGNRMMNM
+465 RGNRMMAM
-478 DLAQMKERM
+478 DLEQMKERM
-487 FQNPEIKAAYDKQ
+487 FQNPQIKAAYDKQ
-500 VEEDPGFA
+500 VEEDPAFA
-508 EDEERQR
+508 SDEERQR
-515 AFMIEQFRNMRRR
+515 AFLIQQMRQMRAQR
-528 GGGGRPQ
+528 GGGRPQ

>member
-1 MFKRFGIRN
+1 MFKRLGIRK
-10 LAYWSMALVLAGTLA
+10 LAYLPVVLAIAGALA
-25 CGGEEEAEES
+25 CGGGEEEAEDA
-35 GAQGQ
+35 AQSQ

-47 GAMGG
+47 GAM
-52 PARTGASIPVEVKTV
+52 ARTGASIPVEVKTV
-67 GRGDIAA
+67 GRGNIAA

-85 RHVDVVSRTQGLVET
+85 RHVDVVSRTQGLVKS
-100 ILVEEGDRVEEG
+100 ILVEEGDRVTEG

-126 LREREVNVNSL
+126 LREREVNMNSL

-142 RSQELLEQELL
+142 RSQELVEQELL

-168 EAQYESAK
+168 ATQYESAK

-181 ATVRSPFTGIVTER
+181 ATVRSPFSGIVTER
-195 LIEVGNL
+195 LVEVGNL

-214 LDPLLARIY
+214 LDPLLARIH

-243 GSDRTHTGR
+243 GSDQTHTGR
-252 VARISPIVD
+252 VALISPIVD
-261 PQSGTVKVTVEIRDR
+261 PESGTVKVTVEIRDR
-276 RGTLRPGMFTTVNLV
+276 MGTLRPGMFTTVNLV
-291 IAIHEDVLQ
+291 IAIQENVLQ

-314 AFLFQDGSAEKRLLG
+314 AFLFQDGTAEKRLLE

-339 VVSGLSDGDSII
+339 VLSGLSDGDSII

-362 PVRIAGQAPPAAEGM
+362 PVRIAGQIPPAAEGM
-377 AGGTEGGPAGM
+377 GGGPAGM
-388 GGGPGAMGGRSAGTD
+388 GGSSGEASRAPAARSASAGE
-403 GGSGGRPAGT
+403 GT
-413 GGSGGGSTGTPAA
+413 GGQPG
-426 SPANT
+426 
-431 GGGQGDAVQR
+431 
-441 PAAQAGSGGSAE
+441 
-453 TGMGGAGEGAGG
+453 GMGGG
-465 RPGGMRGNRMMNM
+465 RMMAM
-478 DLAQMKERM
+478 DLDQMKERM
-487 FQNPEIKAAYDKQ
+487 FQNPDIKAAYDKQ
-500 VEEDPGFA
+500 VEEDPSFA

-515 AFMIEQFRNMRRR
+515 TFLIQQMRQMRAQR
-528 GGGGRPQ
+528 GGGRQQ

>member
-1 MFKRFGIRN
+1 MFKRLGMRN
-10 LAYWSMALVLAGTLA
+10 LAYWSLALVLAGTLA
-25 CGGEEEAEES
+25 CGGEEEAEEN

-47 GAMGG
+47 GAM
-52 PARTGASIPVEVKTV
+52 ARTGASIPVEVKTV
-67 GRGDIAA
+67 GRGNIAA

-85 RHVDVVSRTQGLVET
+85 RHVDVVSRTQGLVKS
-100 ILVEEGDRVEEG
+100 ILVEEGDRVTEG

-126 LREREVNVNSL
+126 LREREVNMNSL

-142 RSQELLEQELL
+142 RSQELLDQELL

-168 EAQYESAK
+168 ATQYESAK

-181 ATVRSPFTGIVTER
+181 ATVRSPFSGIVTER
-195 LIEVGNL
+195 LVEVGNL

-223 VPEKDIGQVRPGQ
+223 VPEKDIAQVRPGQ
-236 SVRINVE
+236 SVRITVE
-243 GSDRTHTGR
+243 GSDQTHTGR

-276 RGTLRPGMFTTVNLV
+276 NGTLRPGMFTTVNLV
-291 IAIHEDVLQ
+291 VAIHEDVLQ

-314 AFLFQDGSAEKRLLG
+314 AFLFQDGTAEKRLLE

-339 VVSGLSDGDSII
+339 VVTGLSDGDSII

-362 PVRIAGQAPPAAEGM
+362 PVRIAGQVPAAAEGM
-377 AGGTEGGPAGM
+377 
-388 GGGPGAMGGRSAGTD
+388 GGGSAVMG
-403 GGSGGRPAGT
+403 GGSGGMG
-413 GGSGGGSTGTPAA
+413 
-426 SPANT
+426 N
-431 GGGQGDAVQR
+431 R
-441 PAAQAGSGGSAE
+441 PAAQSADRPAGAD
-453 TGMGGAGEGAGG
+453 GG

-478 DLAQMKERM
+478 DLDQMKERM

-500 VEEDPGFA
+500 VEADPDFA
-508 EDEERQR
+508 SNEEKQR
-515 AFMIEQFRNMRRR
+515 AFLIQQMRQMRGQR
-528 GGGGRPQ
+528 GGGPPQ

>member
-1 MFKRFGIRN
+1 MFKRLGISK
-10 LAYWSMALVLAGTLA
+10 LAYWPVMLAVAGVLA
-25 CGGEEEAEES
+25 CGGGEEESEDA
-35 GAQGQ
+35 AQNQ

-47 GAMGG
+47 GAM
-52 PARTGASIPVEVKTV
+52 ARTGASIPVEVKTV
-67 GRGDIAA
+67 GRGNIAA

-85 RHVDVVSRTQGLVET
+85 RHVDVVSRTQGLVKS
-100 ILVEEGDRVEEG
+100 ILVEEGDRVTEG

-126 LREREVNVNSL
+126 LREREVNMNSL

-142 RSQELLEQELL
+142 RSQELVEQELL

-168 EAQYESAK
+168 ATQYESAK

-181 ATVRSPFTGIVTER
+181 ATIRSPFSGIITER
-195 LIEVGNL
+195 LVEVGNL

-214 LDPLLARIY
+214 LDPLLARIH

-243 GSDRTHTGR
+243 GSDQTHTGR
-252 VARISPIVD
+252 VSLISPIVD
-261 PQSGTVKVTVEIRDR
+261 PESGTVKVTVEIRDR
-276 RGTLRPGMFTTVNLV
+276 MGTLRPGMFTTVNLV
-291 IAIHEDVLQ
+291 IAIQENVLQ

-314 AFLFQDGSAEKRLLG
+314 AFLFQDGTAEKRLLE

-339 VVSGLSDGDSII
+339 VLSGLSDGDSII

-362 PVRIAGQAPPAAEGM
+362 PVRIAGQIPPAAEGM
-377 AGGTEGGPAGM
+377 DGGPAGM
-388 GGGPGAMGGRSAGTD
+388 GGGPGAMGGR
-403 GGSGGRPAGT
+403 GGSGGEGGGRQAALEGTGRSGRSGGT
-413 GGSGGGSTGTPAA
+413 GGAGGA
-426 SPANT
+426 
-431 GGGQGDAVQR
+431 
-441 PAAQAGSGGSAE
+441 
-453 TGMGGAGEGAGG
+453 GGAGEGAGG
-465 RPGGMRGNRMMNM
+465 QPGGMGGGRMMNM

-487 FQNPEIKAAYDKQ
+487 FQNPDIKAAYDKQ
-500 VEEDPGFA
+500 VEEDPSFA

-515 AFMIEQFRNMRRR
+515 TFLIQQMRQMRAQR
-528 GGGGRPQ
+528 GGGRPQ

>member
-1 MFKRFGIRN
+1 MFKRLGISK
-10 LAYWSMALVLAGTLA
+10 LAYWPVMLAVAGVLA
-25 CGGEEEAEES
+25 CGGGEEESEDA
-35 GAQGQ
+35 AQNQ

-47 GAMGG
+47 GAM
-52 PARTGASIPVEVKTV
+52 ARTGASIPVEVKTV
-67 GRGDIAA
+67 GRGNIAA

-85 RHVDVVSRTQGLVET
+85 RHVDVVSRTQGLVKS
-100 ILVEEGDRVEEG
+100 ILVEEGDRVTEG

-126 LREREVNVNSL
+126 LREREVNMNSL

-142 RSQELLEQELL
+142 RSQELVEQELL

-168 EAQYESAK
+168 ATQYESAK

-181 ATVRSPFTGIVTER
+181 ATIRSPFSGIITER
-195 LIEVGNL
+195 LVEVGNL

-214 LDPLLARIY
+214 LDPLLARIH

-243 GSDRTHTGR
+243 GSDQTHTGR
-252 VARISPIVD
+252 VSLISPIVD
-261 PQSGTVKVTVEIRDR
+261 PESGTVKVTVEIRDR
-276 RGTLRPGMFTTVNLV
+276 MGTLRPGMFTTVNLV
-291 IAIHEDVLQ
+291 IAIQENVLQ

-314 AFLFQDGSAEKRLLG
+314 AFLFQDGTAEKRLLE

-339 VVSGLSDGDSII
+339 VLSGLSDGDSII

-362 PVRIAGQAPPAAEGM
+362 PVRIAGQIPPAAEGM
-377 AGGTEGGPAGM
+377 DGGPAGM
-388 GGGPGAMGGRSAGTD
+388 GGGPGAMGGR
-403 GGSGGRPAGT
+403 GGSGGEGGGRQAAQEGTGRSGRSGGT
-413 GGSGGGSTGTPAA
+413 GGAGGA
-426 SPANT
+426 
-431 GGGQGDAVQR
+431 
-441 PAAQAGSGGSAE
+441 
-453 TGMGGAGEGAGG
+453 GGAGEGAGG
-465 RPGGMRGNRMMNM
+465 QPGGLGGGRMMNM

-487 FQNPEIKAAYDKQ
+487 FQNPDIKAAYDKQ
-500 VEEDPGFA
+500 VEEDPSFA

-515 AFMIEQFRNMRRR
+515 TFLIQQMRQMRAQR
-528 GGGGRPQ
+528 GGGRPQ

>member
-1 MFKRFGIRN
+1 MFKRLGISK
-10 LAYWSMALVLAGTLA
+10 LAYWPVVLAIAGVLA
-25 CGGEEEAEES
+25 CGGGEEESEDA
-35 GAQGQ
+35 AQNQ

-47 GAMGG
+47 GAM
-52 PARTGASIPVEVKTV
+52 ARTGASIPVEVKTV
-67 GRGDIAA
+67 GRGNIAA

-85 RHVDVVSRTQGLVET
+85 RHVDVVSRTQGLVKS
-100 ILVEEGDRVEEG
+100 ILVEEGDRVTEG

-126 LREREVNVNSL
+126 LREREVNMNSL

-168 EAQYESAK
+168 ATQYESAK
-176 LQLEY
+176 LQLAY
-181 ATVRSPFTGIVTER
+181 ATIRSPFSGIVTER
-195 LIEVGNL
+195 LVEVGNL

-214 LDPLLARIY
+214 LDPLLARIH

-243 GSDRTHTGR
+243 GSDQTHTGR
-252 VARISPIVD
+252 VALISPIVD
-261 PQSGTVKVTVEIRDR
+261 PESGTVKVTVEIRDR
-276 RGTLRPGMFTTVNLV
+276 MGTLRPGMFTTVNLV
-291 IAIHEDVLQ
+291 IAIQENVLQ

-314 AFLFQDGSAEKRLLG
+314 AFLFQDGTAEKRLLE

-339 VVSGLSDGDSII
+339 VLSGLSDGDSII

-362 PVRIAGQAPPAAEGM
+362 PVRIAGQIPPAAEGM
-377 AGGTEGGPAGM
+377 GGGPAGM
-388 GGGPGAMGGRSAGTD
+388 GGSAGEA
-403 GGSGGRPAGT
+403 SQAPSARPASAGEGT
-413 GGSGGGSTGTPAA
+413 GGSGRPGMAG
-426 SPANT
+426 ANQ
-431 GGGQGDAVQR
+431 GGGQPG
-441 PAAQAGSGGSAE
+441 
-453 TGMGGAGEGAGG
+453 GMGGG
-465 RPGGMRGNRMMNM
+465 RMMAM
-478 DLAQMKERM
+478 DLDQMKERM
-487 FQNPEIKAAYDKQ
+487 FQNPDIKAAYDKQ
-500 VEEDPGFA
+500 VEEDPSFA

-515 AFMIEQFRNMRRR
+515 TFLIQQMRQMRAQR
-528 GGGGRPQ
+528 GGGRQQ

>member
-1 MFKRFGIRN
+1 MFKRLGLSK
-10 LAYWSMALVLAGTLA
+10 LAYWPVVLAVAGVLA
-25 CGGEEEAEES
+25 CGGGEEESEDA
-35 GAQGQ
+35 AQNQ

-47 GAMGG
+47 GAM
-52 PARTGASIPVEVKTV
+52 ARTGASIPVEVKTV
-67 GRGDIAA
+67 GRGNIAA

-85 RHVDVVSRTQGLVET
+85 RHVDVVSRTQGLVKS
-100 ILVEEGDRVEEG
+100 ILVEEGDRVTEG

-126 LREREVNVNSL
+126 LREREVNMNSL

-142 RSQELLEQELL
+142 RSQELVEQELL

-168 EAQYESAK
+168 ATQYESAK

-181 ATVRSPFTGIVTER
+181 ATIRSPFSGIITER
-195 LIEVGNL
+195 LVEVGNL

-214 LDPLLARIY
+214 LDPLLARIH

-243 GSDRTHTGR
+243 GSDQTHTGR
-252 VARISPIVD
+252 VSLISPIVD
-261 PQSGTVKVTVEIRDR
+261 PESGTVKVTVEIRDR
-276 RGTLRPGMFTTVNLV
+276 MGTLRPGMFTTVNLV
-291 IAIHEDVLQ
+291 IAIQENVLQ

-314 AFLFQDGSAEKRLLG
+314 AFLFQDGTAEKRLLE

-339 VVSGLSDGDSII
+339 VLSGLSDGDSII

-362 PVRIAGQAPPAAEGM
+362 PVRIAGQIPPAAEGM
-377 AGGTEGGPAGM
+377 GGGPAGMGGGPAGM
-388 GGGPGAMGGRSAGTD
+388 GGGPGAMGGR
-403 GGSGGRPAGT
+403 GGSGGE
-413 GGSGGGSTGTPAA
+413 GGGR
-426 SPANT
+426 
-431 GGGQGDAVQR
+431 Q
-441 PAAQAGSGGSAE
+441 AAQ
-453 TGMGGAGEGAGG
+453 EGAGG
-465 RPGGMRGNRMMNM
+465 SGRPGMAGAGGAGGAGGAREGAGGQPGGMGGGRMMNM

-487 FQNPEIKAAYDKQ
+487 FQNPDIKAAYDKQ
-500 VEEDPGFA
+500 VEEDPSFA

-515 AFMIEQFRNMRRR
+515 TFLIQQMRQMRAQR
-528 GGGGRPQ
+528 GGGRPQ

>member
-1 MFKRFGIRN
+1 MFKRLGIKK
-10 LAYWSMALVLAGTLA
+10 LAYWPVVLAMAGALA
-25 CGGEEEAEES
+25 CGGGEEEAEDA
-35 GAQGQ
+35 AQNQ

-47 GAMGG
+47 GAM
-52 PARTGASIPVEVKTV
+52 ARTGASIPVEVKAV
-67 GRGDIAA
+67 GRGNIAA

-85 RHVDVVSRTQGLVET
+85 RHVDVVSRTQGLVKT
-100 ILVEEGDRVEEG
+100 ILVEEGDRVTEG

-126 LREREVNVNSL
+126 LREREVNMNSL

-168 EAQYESAK
+168 AAQYESAK
-176 LQLEY
+176 LQLAY
-181 ATVRSPFTGIVTER
+181 ATIRSPFSGIVTER
-195 LIEVGNL
+195 LVEVGNL

-243 GSDRTHTGR
+243 GSDQTHTGR
-252 VARISPIVD
+252 VALISPIVD
-261 PQSGTVKVTVEIRDR
+261 PESGTVKVTVEIRDR
-276 RGTLRPGMFTTVNLV
+276 MGSLRPGMFTTVNLV
-291 IAIHEDVLQ
+291 IAIQENVLQ

-314 AFLFQDGSAEKRLLG
+314 AFLFQDGTAEKRLLE
-329 IGIAEGDYVE
+329 IGIAEGDFVE
-339 VVSGLSDGDSII
+339 VLSGLSDGDSII

-362 PVRIAGQAPPAAEGM
+362 PVRIAGQMPPAAEGM
-377 AGGTEGGPAGM
+377 GGGPAGM
-388 GGGPGAMGGRSAGTD
+388 GGGEGDASQAPDARPANEDGGRSG
-403 GGSGGRPAGT
+403 
-413 GGSGGGSTGTPAA
+413 
-426 SPANT
+426 
-431 GGGQGDAVQR
+431 
-441 PAAQAGSGGSAE
+441 
-453 TGMGGAGEGAGG
+453 GMGGG
-465 RPGGMRGNRMMNM
+465 RMMAM
-478 DLAQMKERM
+478 DLDQMKERM

-515 AFMIEQFRNMRRR
+515 AFLIQQMRQMRAQR
-528 GGGGRPQ
+528 GGGPPQ

>member
-1 MFKRFGIRN
+1 MFKRLGICK
-10 LAYWSMALVLAGTLA
+10 LAYWPVVLVMAGALA
-25 CGGEEEAEES
+25 CGGGEEDSEDA
-35 GAQGQ
+35 AQNQ

-47 GAMGG
+47 GAM
-52 PARTGASIPVEVKTV
+52 ARTGASIPVEVKTV
-67 GRGDIAA
+67 GRGNIAA

-85 RHVDVVSRTQGLVET
+85 RHVDVVSRTQGLVKT
-100 ILVEEGDRVEEG
+100 ILVEEGDRVTEG

-126 LREREVNVNSL
+126 LREREVNMNSL

-142 RSQELLEQELL
+142 RSQELVEQELL

-168 EAQYESAK
+168 ATQYESAK

-181 ATVRSPFTGIVTER
+181 ATVRSPFSGIITDR
-195 LIEVGNL
+195 LVEVGNL

-243 GSDRTHTGR
+243 GSDQTHTGR
-252 VARISPIVD
+252 VSLISPIVD
-261 PQSGTVKVTVEIRDR
+261 PESGTVKVTVEIRDR
-276 RGTLRPGMFTTVNLV
+276 MGALRPGMFTTVNLV
-291 IAIHEDVLQ
+291 IAIQENVLQ

-314 AFLFQDGSAEKRLLG
+314 AFLFLDGTAEKRLLE

-339 VVSGLSDGDSII
+339 VLSGLSDGDSII

-362 PVRIAGQAPPAAEGM
+362 PVRIAGQIPPAAEGM
-377 AGGTEGGPAGM
+377 GDGPAEMGGSSGTMGGRSGATDGGTGGRPAGM
-388 GGGPGAMGGRSAGTD
+388 GGSGSEATQAPAARPANEGGGRSG
-403 GGSGGRPAGT
+403 
-413 GGSGGGSTGTPAA
+413 
-426 SPANT
+426 
-431 GGGQGDAVQR
+431 
-441 PAAQAGSGGSAE
+441 
-453 TGMGGAGEGAGG
+453 GMGGG
-465 RPGGMRGNRMMNM
+465 RMMAM
-478 DLAQMKERM
+478 DLDQMKERM
-487 FQNPEIKAAYDKQ
+487 FQSPDIKAAYDKQ
-500 VEEDPGFA
+500 VEEDPSFA
-508 EDEERQR
+508 EDEARQR
-515 AFMIEQFRNMRRR
+515 AFLIQQMRQMRAQR
-528 GGGGRPQ
+528 GGGPPQ

>member
-1 MFKRFGIRN
+1 MFKRLGISK
-10 LAYWSMALVLAGTLA
+10 LAYWPVMLAVAGVLA
-25 CGGEEEAEES
+25 CGGGEEESEDA
-35 GAQGQ
+35 AQNQ

-47 GAMGG
+47 GAM
-52 PARTGASIPVEVKTV
+52 ARTGASIPVEVKTV
-67 GRGDIAA
+67 GRGNIAA

-85 RHVDVVSRTQGLVET
+85 RHVDVVSRTQGLVKS
-100 ILVEEGDRVEEG
+100 ILVEEGDRVTEG

-126 LREREVNVNSL
+126 LREREVNMNSL

-142 RSQELLEQELL
+142 RSQELVEQELL

-168 EAQYESAK
+168 ATQYESAK

-181 ATVRSPFTGIVTER
+181 ATIRSPFSGIITER
-195 LIEVGNL
+195 LVEVGNL

-214 LDPLLARIY
+214 LDPLLARIH

-243 GSDRTHTGR
+243 GSDQTHTGR
-252 VARISPIVD
+252 VSLISPIVD
-261 PQSGTVKVTVEIRDR
+261 PESGTVKVTVEIRDR
-276 RGTLRPGMFTTVNLV
+276 MGTLRPGMFTTVNLV
-291 IAIHEDVLQ
+291 IAIQENVLQ

-314 AFLFQDGSAEKRLLG
+314 AFLFQDGTAEKRLLE

-339 VVSGLSDGDSII
+339 VLSGLSDGDSII

-362 PVRIAGQAPPAAEGM
+362 PVRIAGQIPPAAEGM
-377 AGGTEGGPAGM
+377 DGGPAGM
-388 GGGPGAMGGRSAGTD
+388 GGGPGAMGGR
-403 GGSGGRPAGT
+403 GGSGGEGGGRQAAQEGTGRSGRSGGT
-413 GGSGGGSTGTPAA
+413 GGAGGA
-426 SPANT
+426 
-431 GGGQGDAVQR
+431 
-441 PAAQAGSGGSAE
+441 
-453 TGMGGAGEGAGG
+453 GGAGEGAGG
-465 RPGGMRGNRMMNM
+465 QPGGMGGGRMMNM

-487 FQNPEIKAAYDKQ
+487 FQNPDIKAAYDKQ
-500 VEEDPGFA
+500 VEEDPSFA

-515 AFMIEQFRNMRRR
+515 TFLIQQMRQMRAQR
-528 GGGGRPQ
+528 GGGRPQ